1 MISFDLFLL
10 RHGPPLRSGLM
21 LGHCDEPAADGAH
34 DRLVARARYLA
45 ADRVI
50 ASDLHR
56 AAEGGRAIAR
66 DRDLPL
72 QLDPRWREL
81 DFGAWDGC
89 DPALLPEAALQR
101 FWADPDRNPPPG
113 GESWGALR
121 KRVRAAIL
129 ALSGPAIVV
138 SHAGAIRAAVSLLTG
153 LDHRGVWAFDLPYGA
168 SLTMRVWQDG
178 GLTGQITGLAQ

>member
-50 ASDLHR
+50 ASDLRR
-56 AAEGGRAIAR
+56 AAEGGKAISR

-72 QLDPRWREL
+72 RLDRRWREL

-89 DPALLPEAALQR
+89 DSVHLPEEALRR
-101 FWADPDRNPPPG
+101 FWADPDAYPPPD

-121 KRVRAAIL
+121 QRVGAAL
-129 ALSGPAIVV
+129 TVMERPAIVV
-138 SHAGAIRAAVSLLTG
+138 THAGAMRAAVSVLTG

-168 SLTMRVWQDG
+168 VLTMRVLRG
-178 GLTGQITGLAQ
+178 KRLTGQITGLVP